1 MQISIKEQQ
10 NLQFARLDLDA
21 TSHATLKVSGVR
33 PVLLPAFFY
42 AGQVGGE
49 GGGEGDCGRM
59 CRPDG
64 RGGGGVKGACGCMRD
79 NGLVTSD

>member
-49 GGGEGDCGRM
+49 GWW
-59 CRPDG
+59 
-64 RGGGGVKGACGCMRD
+64 
-79 NGLVTSD
+79 